1 MTRSMLVSVAT
12 VVLLASVGL
21 ASAQTSP
28 SSGQAPGRSQSSNSG
43 ASSGL
48 TVEQRA
54 RIHETIAA
62 QKVEPAKNL
71 NIQVSV
77 GAIVPKTATLH
88 PLPQSIV
95 QIQPAWRDHM
105 YLVVGDEIVIVEPRS
120 LRVVA
125 LLPD

>member
-1 MTRSMLVSVAT
+1 MTRSMLVSV
-12 VVLLASVGL
+12 VLLASIGL
-21 ASAQTSP
+21 ASAQTS
-28 SSGQAPGRSQSSNSG
+28 SSSA
-43 ASSGL
+43 GL
-48 TVEQRA
+48 TAEQRA
-54 RIHETIAA
+54 RIHDTLAA
-62 QKVEPAKNL
+62 QKVEPARNL

-105 YLVVGDEIVIVEPRS
+105 YLVAGDEIVIVEPRS